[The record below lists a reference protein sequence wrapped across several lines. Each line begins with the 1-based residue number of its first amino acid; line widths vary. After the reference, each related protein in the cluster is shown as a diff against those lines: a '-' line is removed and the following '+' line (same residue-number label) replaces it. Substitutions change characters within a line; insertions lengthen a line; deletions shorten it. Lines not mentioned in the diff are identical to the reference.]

1 MAVFEKTPLPNLI
14 WKAMANNGF
23 NWNEPWSIS
32 VLQAL
37 LEGMAEYLSEVKN
50 ETPQVVVVQDD
61 NKKNK
66 FGAMVEKMDN
76 EESDGFTLSYF
87 FITNDDDIPADAN
100 VISIDNPVPIKFI
113 EDAAFRSYH
122 MRFAS
127 TNGVT
132 YLPKLIN
139 VILDCIYEYMIAN
152 VKLDKTLVFTNYIT
166 IDSELVGDKVVLKVT
181 PDEKLKQHIKDD
193 VNVSVA

>member
-1 MAVFEKTPLPNLI
+1 
-14 WKAMANNGF
+14 
-23 NWNEPWSIS
+23 
-32 VLQAL
+32 
-37 LEGMAEYLSEVKN
+37 
-50 ETPQVVVVQDD
+50 
-61 NKKNK
+61 
-66 FGAMVEKMDN
+66 
-76 EESDGFTLSYF
+76 
-87 FITNDDDIPADAN
+87 
-100 VISIDNPVPIKFI
+100 
-113 EDAAFRSYH
+113 